1 MTTALCARAAH
12 VPSRGVDAVGSVPVA
27 LRLHGRAR
35 GPAARPGQPGGA
47 RVAARA
53 PGDAQGAGQ
62 GGVALKHQ
70 GVCVGHAE
78 SGQGH
83 PGLWPRRAP
92 QDGPALH
99 LAGAAR
105 PARGVAWHDLGW
117 RGVAWPGVAC
127 GVSLHAHARDSCTHA
142 CVTASLQREFA
153 LKHMP
158 DDELFHLV
166 NTVYEVMPGVLTE
179 HGKTKNP
186 YPNVDSHSGVL
197 LKYAPRRLHAACTL
211 PPAHHRHTAARSVH
225 ACCGAQSLF
234 PRPRGGVA
242 RPIPRR
248 RLLDAVSSRPARHRA
263 SLTWHTTPGTPRPAQ
278 RTAASCSGRA
288 APGASPPALRLR
300 RHYGLNEYDYYTVLF
315 GVGRAWGVLAQLF
328 WDRALGLPLEVRAS
342 APPRIRPHFG
352 WLASASWHMRKAPFA
367 HFRVRLCERSDVAPS
382 DLCRFALGSGQSR
395 SRPSGSTLSSRTTP
409 TASSELASSQGDFL
423 FGSRRC
429 CMFVRHAP
437 YFRSS
442 GSSSVA
448 LSTRAPL
455 SRQATAHVLRA
466 AAPRR
471 TGWRV

>member
-1 MTTALCARAAH
+1 MGSTLSDPYLSLSASMGALAGPLHGLANQEVLGWLLGLQATLKAQGKE
-12 VPSRGVDAVGSVPVA
+12 VSPSSIKEFAWDTLKAGKVIPGYGHAVLRKTDPRYTSQVRLALPVA
-27 LRLHGRAR
+27 W
-35 GPAARPGQPGGA
+35 PGMTW
-47 RVAARA
+47 
-53 PGDAQGAGQ
+53 
-62 GGVALKHQ
+62 GGVA
-70 GVCVGHAE
+70 
-78 SGQGH
+78 
-83 PGLWPRRAP
+83 
-92 QDGPALH
+92 
-99 LAGAAR
+99 
-105 PARGVAWHDLGW
+105 W
-117 RGVAWPGVAC
+117 RGLAWPGVAC

-288 APGASPPALRLR
+288 APGASPPALPLR

>member
-248 RLLDAVSSRPARHRA
+248 RLLPPCSPPGQPHLAHHARHA
-263 SLTWHTTPGTPRPAQ
+263 TPGTTHGRELQRPRRARSFPTRPPLAQ
-278 RTAASCSGRA
+278 
-288 APGASPPALRLR
+288 ALRP
-300 RHYGLNEYDYYTVLF
+300 
-315 GVGRAWGVLAQLF
+315 Q
-328 WDRALGLPLEVRAS
+328 
-342 APPRIRPHFG
+342 
-352 WLASASWHMRKAPFA
+352 
-367 HFRVRLCERSDVAPS
+367 RVRLLHGPLRRRP
-382 DLCRFALGSGQSR
+382 RLG
-395 SRPSGSTLSSRTTP
+395 
-409 TASSELASSQGDFL
+409 
-423 FGSRRC
+423 
-429 CMFVRHAP
+429 
-437 YFRSS
+437 
-442 GSSSVA
+442 
-448 LSTRAPL
+448 RA
-455 SRQATAHVLRA
+455 RA
-466 AAPRR
+466 ALLGPRA
-471 TGWRV
+471 GLAA